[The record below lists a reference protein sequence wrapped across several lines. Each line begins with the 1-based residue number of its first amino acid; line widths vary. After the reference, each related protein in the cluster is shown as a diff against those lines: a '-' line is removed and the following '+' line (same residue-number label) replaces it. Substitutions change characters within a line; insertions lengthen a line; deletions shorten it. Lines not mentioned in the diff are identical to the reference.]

1 MQEIC
6 SYSASEQKIYNSL
19 NKDLV
24 SKYFL
29 VVFALL
35 RLEQL
40 LRFSRALQTS
50 CVHPEFDIR
59 TLSMEKF
66 FKIDSYLILVFPTFF
81 LFMFLSFRDRKIK
94 MQVRVEMIRVRE
106 YTGWR

>member
-1 MQEIC
+1 MVSYMQEIC
-6 SYSASEQKIYNSL
+6 SYSASEQNIYNSF

-29 VVFALL
+29 VEFALL

-50 CVHPEFDIR
+50 CVHP
-59 TLSMEKF
+59 
-66 FKIDSYLILVFPTFF
+66 
-81 LFMFLSFRDRKIK
+81 
-94 MQVRVEMIRVRE
+94 
-106 YTGWR
+106 

>member
-1 MQEIC
+1 MVSYMQEIC
-6 SYSASEQKIYNSL
+6 SCSASEQKIYNSL

-50 CVHPEFDIR
+50 CVHP
-59 TLSMEKF
+59 
-66 FKIDSYLILVFPTFF
+66 
-81 LFMFLSFRDRKIK
+81 
-94 MQVRVEMIRVRE
+94 
-106 YTGWR
+106 

>member
-1 MQEIC
+1 MVSYMQEIC

-40 LRFSRALQTS
+40 LRFSHALQTS
-50 CVHPEFDIR
+50 CVHP
-59 TLSMEKF
+59 
-66 FKIDSYLILVFPTFF
+66 
-81 LFMFLSFRDRKIK
+81 
-94 MQVRVEMIRVRE
+94 
-106 YTGWR
+106 